1 VNSVLSYAGGPPFPE
16 RRVLTVIRLGSQPTA
31 VAVNSVTNRVFVL
44 GDIAGT
50 LDFIDGT
57 TNKLL
62 QSIPM
67 GQQPDAV
74 AVNTQTNRVYA
85 SSFSGVLVADGQ
97 SGAVITTITIPNVL
111 PGALAVD
118 ERTNTLY
125 ISEGT
130 SKIYIVDG
138 STNKTQGSFG
148 IGSGT
153 APTGIAVNPNS
164 YLLYAALYA
173 TLQPQNVAVVDL
185 NNPSTFSY
193 VSTNIYSYAV
203 AVNPATNTAYS
214 TSTGITSIAY
224 AIAAG
229 ASTGTPI
236 AVGGYP
242 NSVTVNPSINRI
254 YVGNYWNNSVTVIDG
269 ASNQPT
275 ATVNVG
281 SGPMGIAANASTNRI
296 YTANLNDGTVSVLQD
311 E

>member
-1 VNSVLSYAGGPPFPE
+1 VDGSTDTL
-16 RRVLTVIRLGSQPTA
+16 LTVIRLGSQPTA
-31 VAVNSVTNRVFVL
+31 AAVNSVTNRVFVL
-44 GDIAGT
+44 DDIAGT

-125 ISEGT
+125 ISDGT

-138 STNKTQGSFG
+138 STNKVQGSFG
-148 IGSGT
+148 I
-153 APTGIAVNPNS
+153 
-164 YLLYAALYA
+164 
-173 TLQPQNVAVVDL
+173 VVDL
-185 NNPSTFSY
+185 NNPSSFSY

-214 TSTGITSIAY
+214 TSTGMISTAY

-229 ASTGTPI
+229 ASAGTPI

-242 NSVTVNPSINRI
+242 NSVTVNPAINRI
-254 YVGNYWNNSVTVIDG
+254 YVGNYWDNSVTVIDG